1 MPTLLVMFKTW
12 RLGRLL
18 GFPIEVSASFLLL
31 LGVVLLWLGGVWGLV
46 AVGLVFSSVLVHE
59 LGHAVVAR
67 RLGVPVSAIGL
78 HFFGG
83 AAQLAGLPRTARHE
97 VAIAAAGP
105 AVSLALAGLGLGL
118 GHVLGS
124 PVVALVGWVNLV
136 LAIFNLIPA
145 LPMDGGR
152 ILRAVLTRRLD
163 YVRAT
168 DAAVTVARVV
178 AIGFAMIGIATG
190 NLQLVVLAPL
200 LWTMGSRERLLARAM
215 APHVGYDRGGY
226 NDRGAEVLPRRP
238 RGWGFADDDRGPGP
252 RRVVIRTVGGRWI
265 IER

>member
-1 MPTLLVMFKTW
+1 MRAVRTLSVIMFKTW
-12 RLGRLL
+12 RIGRLL
-18 GFPIEVSASFLLL
+18 GFPVEVSASFLLL

-46 AVGLVFSSVLVHE
+46 AVGLTFSSVLLHE

-83 AAQLAGLPRTARHE
+83 AAQMAGHPKTAKDE
-97 VAIAAAGP
+97 ILIAAAGP
-105 AVSLALAGLGLGL
+105 AVSLVLAGLGFGL
-118 GHVLGS
+118 G
-124 PVVALVGWVNLV
+124 ALLHAPFVGLIGWINLV

-152 ILRAVLTRRLD
+152 ILRALLTRRLD

-168 DAAVTVARVV
+168 DASVTIARGF
-178 AIGFAMIGIATG
+178 AIGFAALGLAIG

-200 LWTMGSRERLLARAM
+200 LWIMTGREKLMARVM
-215 APHVGYDRGGY
+215 APRIGYDRGGY
-226 NDRGAEVLPRRP
+226 RDRGYEVMR
-238 RGWGFADDDRGPGP
+238 P
-252 RRVVIRTVGGRWI
+252 RRVTIRSVGGRWTF
-265 IER
+265 EDRV